1 MRYNFEWDPK
11 KADQNLRKHGISF
24 ERSAYVFKDPH
35 AISIY
40 DDDHSLKE
48 DRWITIGKNGGG
60 ILLVVVHTFRKLD
73 DPRVP
78 SGSSP
83 QGKQPGLNLYNTGSY
98 KK

>member
-40 DDDHSLKE
+40 DDDHSLEE

-73 DPRVP
+73 E
-78 SGSSP
+78 SSCSIRIISSRKATKP
-83 QGKQPGLNLYNTGSY
+83 ESIQYREL
-98 KK
+98 